1 MNLSEKGMMNYY
13 DQQKDRENWKKSIDE
28 RNALVA
34 EIKRRG
40 IKTAKSPHEMKLKDL
55 RDLILYER
63 G

>member
-1 MNLSEKGMMNYY
+1 MNYY